1 MKNTAIEKNCSEVF
15 VAVLEPNTRGR
26 AFWERMGF
34 TYELSSDPITTGVA
48 THIRNRLRL
57 DLKTAQTA

>member
-1 MKNTAIEKNCSEVF
+1 MKTTAIKKNCGELF
-15 VAVLEPNTRGR
+15 VAVLAPNIRGR

-48 THIRNRLRL
+48 THIRNRLSL